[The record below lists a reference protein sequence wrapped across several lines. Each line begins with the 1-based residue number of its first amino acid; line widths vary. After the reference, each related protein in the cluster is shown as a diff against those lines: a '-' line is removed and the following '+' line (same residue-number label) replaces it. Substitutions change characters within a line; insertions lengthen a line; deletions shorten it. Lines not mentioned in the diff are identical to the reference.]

1 MIGVFG
7 QLHPRFSKEMNLGTT
22 VALEISLEEIVKEES
37 SFTYV
42 PVNKFPTIVRDLAI
56 VCDKEI
62 PADEITKLI
71 KQTGKKI
78 LSKVELFDVYTGENV
93 RENEKSLAFKLT
105 FEDAS
110 KTLETQEVDKIV
122 KSILNRLDYVFKARL
137 R

>member
-1 MIGVFG
+1 M
-7 QLHPRFSKEMNLGTT
+7 
-22 VALEISLEEIVKEES
+22 
-37 SFTYV
+37 
-42 PVNKFPTIVRDLAI
+42 RDLAI

-93 RENEKSLAFKLT
+93 KENEKSLAFKLT